1 MTVDAPAPSPV
12 RARGRILRGFALLAT
27 LVALAASR
35 PASAGMISTAT
46 LEQVSAVSS
55 HVGLFDW
62 DPSKARFRVVRWL
75 RGAWPDDHV
84 TVLGLSSYVAHHL
97 GRVGDA
103 APPAR
108 SAAPS
113 RKPTLT
119 GRVLLL
125 LEELDGRLHHTGM
138 RRYGGVGSAHAAARL
153 VAADGTVWALRQ
165 IINPGGPMLTR
176 DDADSE
182 AELVERMQRV
192 LAEHPYAPPGP
203 VRPAVAPAH
212 REAFFAALGAAPIDW
227 YQGGWRAELP
237 GWSSSVGTAAQIA
250 AAAAALA
257 AWAKSVPESARL
269 AGLDAL
275 LLLARRIQGPGP
287 DVGPALRAAHE
298 LLPTVDAAAARR
310 WIVGELE
317 SGGYYANRVAPA
329 RLAKDLGEEAYE
341 AALRVLEGWV
351 ERTEVNEGTA
361 CWWALRELGHA
372 DRADAAAAR
381 RAAREAR
388 DAATPK

>member
-1 MTVDAPAPSPV
+1 MTIDAPAPAT
-12 RARGRILRGFALLAT
+12 ARSRGPGLRGLALLAT
-27 LVALAASR
+27 LVALSAPR
-35 PASAGMISTAT
+35 PATAGMISTAS

-75 RGAWPDDHV
+75 RGTWPDDHV
-84 TVLGLSSYVAHHL
+84 TVWGLSRYVADHL
-97 GRVGDA
+97 GRVGAPDSTPRPA
-103 APPAR
+103 AA
-108 SAAPS
+108 S

-125 LEELDGRLHHTGM
+125 LEELDGRLYHTGM
-138 RRYGGVGSAHAAARL
+138 RRYGGVGSAHAAARF
-153 VAADGTVWALRQ
+153 VAAGGSIWALRQ

-176 DDADSE
+176 DDVTSE
-182 AELVERMQRV
+182 AELVEHVQRLLV
-192 LAEHPYAPPGP
+192 EHPYAPPGP
-203 VRPAVAPAH
+203 ARPGVAPPH
-212 REAFFAALGAAPIDW
+212 REAFFAALGEAPIDW

-250 AAAAALA
+250 AAATALA
-257 AWAKSVPESARL
+257 TWAKSVPEAARL

-298 LLPTVDAAAARR
+298 LLPSLDAAAARR
-310 WIVGELE
+310 WIVDELE
-317 SGGYYANRVAPA
+317 SGGYYANRVALA
-329 RLAKDLGEEAYE
+329 RLAKDLGDEAYE

-361 CWWALRELGHA
+361 CFWALRELGHP

-388 DAATPK
+388 DAAAPK